1 MRNRPG
7 AILTLLASLAVIPV
21 SLTACHG
28 ELKLAQGAASKA
40 LQSVGKNTGEI
51 TVAESEVSR
60 IASKYLVSKEEVA
73 AVAGQADRYR
83 GWSVPQSQVDKMA
96 QIARDAHD
104 NDAVSGGV
112 DVACDWMAGEIT
124 TPDQF
129 RDSVVE
135 AAQGMTDSEL
145 QAFWKATGELADKLK
160 EMQEEGASEDKTA
173 AALFCYTYS
182 VVPAG

>member
-7 AILTLLASLAVIPV
+7 AILAVLTALTVIPA

-73 AVAGQADRYR
+73 AVAGQADSYR
-83 GWSVPQSQVDKMA
+83 GWSAPQSRVDKMA
-96 QIARDAHD
+96 QIARAAKD
-104 NDAVSGGV
+104 NEAVSGGV

-129 RDSVVE
+129 WDSVVGV
-135 AAQGMTDSEL
+135 AQGMTDNEL
-145 QAFWKATGELADKLK
+145 DAYWKATGELADSLK
-160 EMQEEGASEDKTA
+160 EMQEEGTSRDKTA

-182 VVPAG
+182 VVPTG